1 MTMMFTMMVMT
12 TTTSDRQANRYRG
25 RLYACGQ
32 RGGSWEGR
40 LYACGQ
46 AGRQLGR
53 QARIVVMGREAVC
66 MWAGRV
72 IVGREAG
79 G

>member
-32 RGGSWEGR
+32 RGGSWEGTQGR

-46 AGRQLGR
+46 AGRDSHGEGGCMHVGR
-53 QARIVVMGREAVC
+53 QGDRGKGGRGIV
-66 MWAGRV
+66 
-72 IVGREAG
+72 
-79 G
+79 